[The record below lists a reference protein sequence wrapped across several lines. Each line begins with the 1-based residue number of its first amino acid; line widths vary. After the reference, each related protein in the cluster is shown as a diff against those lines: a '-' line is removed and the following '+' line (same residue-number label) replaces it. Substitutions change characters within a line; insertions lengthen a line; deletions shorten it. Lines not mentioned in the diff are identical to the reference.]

1 MPVKPTY
8 PGVYIEEIPSGVRT
22 ITGVATSVA
31 AFVDRFARGPLGT
44 PVQLVGVADLERELG
59 GLSATSE
66 ASYAIQQFFINGG
79 GECWAV
85 RVADTTS
92 STGPATAASATL
104 RAQPS
109 AGATVFTI
117 SAGRQANDASVA
129 DPGIWGNNL
138 YVEIDYDTA
147 DPRKSFN
154 LTVSEIIATNGRRA
168 TARSESHRGLVMA
181 PSGPKNAIETL
192 NAASSMIQLDKGAG
206 FPANLPAAT
215 GTMGKEIAVG
225 TEIPASPVAL
235 SINAGSGART
245 VSVTHGLGATSED
258 HAAFRPLLGGDPGGG
273 QRCHHR
279 RRARPDRG
287 CRGPADRQGH
297 DGQHPYRYQLLAGR
311 GGAGF
316 TGAEKLAITG
326 AGARALGLDAT
337 PHVQQVQ
344 LAGNLGRRPRASPT
358 CSASRRT
365 RAASTRSR
373 MSISSTSSR
382 CRRPHCCRP
391 TPCRR
396 STRPLRAIASGAG
409 RFDRRHSAG
418 RRFADRDADLD
429 GGERQAAPP
438 QCRDPLPAHGRQ
450 RDRWRRPRNIGSQ
463 RHVLTAAR
471 RAGD

>member
-1 MPVKPTY
+1 MPVEPTY
-8 PGVYIEEIPSGVRT
+8 PGAHIEEIPSGVRT

-31 AFVDRFARGPLGT
+31 AFVDRFARGPLGK
-44 PVQLVGVADLERELG
+44 PVRLVGVADLERELG
-59 GLSATSE
+59 GLSPTSE

-79 GECWAV
+79 SECWAV

-92 STGPATAASATL
+92 STAPATAASATL

-225 TEIPASPVAL
+225 TKIPASPVAL

-258 HAAFRPLLGGDPGGG
+258 HAAFRPLLEAAI
-273 QRCHHR
+273 
-279 RRARPDRG
+279 RAAASAATTD
-287 CRGPADRQGH
+287 D
-297 DGQHPYRYQLLAGR
+297 
-311 GGAGF
+311 
-316 TGAEKLAITG
+316 E
-326 AGARALGLDAT
+326 RAL
-337 PHVQQVQ
+337 
-344 LAGNLGRRPRASPT
+344 
-358 CSASRRT
+358 
-365 RAASTRSR
+365 
-373 MSISSTSSR
+373 IE
-382 CRRPHCCRP
+382 
-391 TPCRR
+391 
-396 STRPLRAIASGAG
+396 GAVV
-409 RFDRRHSAG
+409 R
-418 RRFADRDADLD
+418 L
-429 GGERQAAPP
+429 
-438 QCRDPLPAHGRQ
+438 
-450 RDRWRRPRNIGSQ
+450 IG
-463 RHVLTAAR
+463 
-471 RAGD
+471 